1 MLLETFHG
9 TDLRRVFD
17 DARRALGEDVLIIR
31 SAVSKE
37 GGVTRVEV
45 IAARQ
50 QDLHALRQRLEPTMP
65 ALTRGQGG
73 RTRSGPFLL
82 ALVGPTGA
90 GKTTVAAK
98 LAMQIGRAHV

>member
-17 DARRALGEDVLIIR
+17 DARRALGDDVLIVR
-31 SAVSKE
+31 SAVSRD

-50 QDLHALRQRLEPTMP
+50 QDLQSLRARHGSDHPRKGANANSLVTAGEMSCAAYRARQMP
-65 ALTRGQGG
+65 MI
-73 RTRSGPFLL
+73 
-82 ALVGPTGA
+82 V
-90 GKTTVAAK
+90 
-98 LAMQIGRAHV
+98 